1 MPNLK
6 TALKD
11 KDTGFLLITSEFWGL
26 ENIAENS
33 ETLPANLIK
42 AMTNR
47 NQFIEMTEALPPQ
60 VKKAFDSL
68 IKNNGKI
75 PWVEFCRRHGEL
87 REMGQ
92 AKLEREKAYRT
103 PISTTEWLWY
113 RGLLFKAF
121 FDEGMGLL
129 EYAYLPEEFMAM
141 VIYKSSDP
149 DLETYG
155 KPKKALKI
163 KQVLLANDQII
174 DHSCTLLAALRM
186 SLKLDEFCKFNI
198 PVNLLA
204 ELLKAVGVLDI
215 LRQPITD
222 QTRTFLENTRTQ
234 ALMQLFNSWK
244 MSENLNELWLI
255 PELKCEGKWKNKP
268 LASRQVILK
277 ILKDIPPGQWLDLQA
292 FITSI
297 HEHLPDFLR
306 PSGDYDSWLIRNRA
320 SGEYLRGFANW
331 NKVEGQLIRCYITNW
346 LHWLGLIDLA
356 SEEKDEQYT
365 AFRLTELAKYL
376 FNNQPIRGYREETEK
391 ITFRSKSIL
400 FCPRLSP
407 RAIRYQIARFCEW
420 GEQKEDGYFYSLS
433 PAALKRAE
441 AQELQVSQLVTLL
454 KKSAKLPI
462 PPSILQ
468 ALQRWDQFHLQVNFE
483 NSIILRVTETT
494 ILDQLEKSRAKRFIL
509 ERISPTI
516 ILIKPGGEN
525 VVQQTI
531 TDLGYLCQI
540 PPSL

>member
-1 MPNLK
+1 
-6 TALKD
+6 
-11 KDTGFLLITSEFWGL
+11 
-26 ENIAENS
+26 
-33 ETLPANLIK
+33 
-42 AMTNR
+42 
-47 NQFIEMTEALPPQ
+47 
-60 VKKAFDSL
+60 
-68 IKNNGKI
+68 
-75 PWVEFCRRHGEL
+75 
-87 REMGQ
+87 
-92 AKLEREKAYRT
+92 
-103 PISTTEWLWY
+103 
-113 RGLLFKAF
+113 
-121 FDEGMGLL
+121 
-129 EYAYLPEEFMAM
+129 
-141 VIYKSSDP
+141 
-149 DLETYG
+149 
-155 KPKKALKI
+155 
-163 KQVLLANDQII
+163 
-174 DHSCTLLAALRM
+174 
-186 SLKLDEFCKFNI
+186 
-198 PVNLLA
+198 LA

-222 QTRTFLENTRTQ
+222 QTRAFLETTRAQ
-234 ALMQLFNSWK
+234 ALLQLFNSWK
-244 MSENLNELWLI
+244 LSENLNELWLI

-277 ILKDIPPGQWLDLQA
+277 ILKDIPPGQWWDLQA
-292 FITSI
+292 FITNI
-297 HEHLPDFLR
+297 HERLPDFLR
-306 PSGDYDSWLIRNRA
+306 PSGDYDSWLIRNRT

-331 NKVEGQLIRCYITNW
+331 EKVEGQLIRFYITNW

-356 SEEKDEQYT
+356 SEEKDEQCT

-376 FNNQPIRGYREETEK
+376 FNNQPIRGFRDETEK
-391 ITFRSKSIL
+391 ITFRTKGNL

-433 PAALKRAE
+433 PVALKRAE

-468 ALQRWDQFHLQVNFE
+468 ALQRWDQFHLQVDFK

-525 VVQQTI
+525 VVQQTL
-531 TDLGYLCQI
+531 TDLGYLSQI

>member
-11 KDTGFLLITSEFWGL
+11 QDNGFLQIMSEFWGL
-26 ENIAENS
+26 ESVSENS
-33 ETLPANLIK
+33 EILLANLIK
-42 AMTNR
+42 AMTHR
-47 NQFIEMTEALPPQ
+47 NQFIEMIEVLPPQ
-60 VKKAFDSL
+60 AKKAFESL

-121 FDEGMGLL
+121 FDEGMGPL
-129 EYAYLPEEFMAM
+129 EFAYLPEEFLAM
-141 VIYKSSDP
+141 VTPESSHP
-149 DLETYG
+149 DLEIYS
-155 KPKKALKI
+155 KPKQFQKMKHIQLT
-163 KQVLLANDQII
+163 NDQII

-186 SLKLDEFCKFNI
+186 GLKLDENCKFKI

-204 ELLKAVGVLDI
+204 ELLKTVGVLDI

-222 QTRTFLENTRTQ
+222 QTRVFLETARNQ
-234 ALMQLFNSWK
+234 ALSQLFNSWE
-244 MSENLNELWLI
+244 MSENLNELWLL

-268 LASRQVILK
+268 LASRQTILK
-277 ILKDIPPGQWLDLQA
+277 ILKDIPPGQWWDLQA
-292 FITSI
+292 FIANI
-297 HEHLPDFLR
+297 HERMPDFLR

-320 SGEYLRGFANW
+320 SGEYLRGYANW
-331 NKVEGQLIRCYITNW
+331 EKVEGQLIRFYITNW

-356 SEEKDEQYT
+356 SEENDEQYT
-365 AFRLTELAKYL
+365 AFRLTGIAKYL
-376 FNNQPIRGYREETEK
+376 LNHQPIRGLRDEKEK
-391 ITFRSKSIL
+391 IIFGSKGNL
-400 FCPRLSP
+400 YCPRFSP
-407 RAIRYQIARFCEW
+407 RAARYQIARFCEW
-420 GEQKEDGYFYSLS
+420 GEQKEDGYFYNLS
-433 PAALKRAE
+433 PIALKRAE

-454 KKSAKLPI
+454 KKFAKLPF
-462 PPSILQ
+462 PPSVLK
-468 ALQRWDQFHLQVNFE
+468 ALQRWDQYHLQANFE
-483 NSIILRVTETT
+483 NSLILRVTETT

-525 VVQQTI
+525 VVQQAL
-531 TDLGYLCQI
+531 TDLGYLSQI
-540 PPSL
+540 PSSL